1 MLLNPNHK
9 EKTMR
14 LLLIVCVVSLTYSQD
29 CTADDGTDGVTL
41 WGVCYSIANTTI
53 LDLSNTGL
61 TGEIPMEIGNL
72 VNLTQLKLPL
82 NDLTGAIPE
91 SIGDLTQLTRLL
103 LYNNQLTD
111 ALPDVFSSLT
121 SLYQIELSSNQLSG
135 EIPGSIWSLTSL
147 STLNLSDNQ
156 FSGEIP
162 TEIGTLSNL
171 DYLKLSTNNLSG
183 IIPESI
189 CDLSLDFVSSQKF
202 SVYENEFC
210 PPYPS
215 CIEDYVGEQDTSECE
230 GTYGCTDPDACNYD
244 PEATVDDG
252 SCLENDCAGVCDG
265 TAEEDEC
272 GVCGGDGT
280 SCEGCTDPDACN
292 TLEGCNDD
300 ASSGE
305 IGFCVNFPDQCQYI
319 ADGECDCT
327 GNILD
332 ECGVCG
338 GDGIADGDCDCDGN
352 QAIYCEDCDGNCLD
366 TEDCAVDQCGECGGM
381 NNTLDYCGI
390 CDGDGTSCEGCTD
403 PDACNTL
410 EGCNDD
416 ASSGE
421 IGFCVN
427 FPDQCQ
433 YIADGECDCTGNILD
448 ECGVCGGDG
457 PADGFDCFGD
467 PLSLFNG
474 LIPEDFGIHSIYPNP
489 FNPVTNITYGLPEHV
504 DVQIIVYNLSGKQ
517 VETLINEF
525 QTPGYHSVN
534 WNADNL
540 PSGVYFVKMVAGE
553 FVNTQ
558 KLVLVK

>member
-338 GDGIADGDCDCDGN
+338 GDG
-352 QAIYCEDCDGNCLD
+352 
-366 TEDCAVDQCGECGGM
+366 
-381 NNTLDYCGI
+381 
-390 CDGDGTSCEGCTD
+390 
-403 PDACNTL
+403 
-410 EGCNDD
+410 
-416 ASSGE
+416 
-421 IGFCVN
+421 
-427 FPDQCQ
+427 
-433 YIADGECDCTGNILD
+433 
-448 ECGVCGGDG
+448 

-540 PSGVYFVKMVAGE
+540 PSGVYLIRMDSGDFTQ
-553 FVNTQ
+553 TQ
-558 KLVLVK
+558 KVVLVK